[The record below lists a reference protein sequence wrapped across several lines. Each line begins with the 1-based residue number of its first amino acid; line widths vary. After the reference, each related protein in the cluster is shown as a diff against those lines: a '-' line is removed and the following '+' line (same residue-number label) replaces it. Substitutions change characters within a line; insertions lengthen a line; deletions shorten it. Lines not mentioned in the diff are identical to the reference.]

1 MVHPILGDVDPK
13 TWVVAILYGL
23 LAGFMLGRYREEQ
36 RAMLGALAA
45 SSLIGFVVWLTSP
58 ESVAG
63 PSLAVGCGVGFLA
76 MLTTRRRVTT

>member
-1 MVHPILGDVDPK
+1 MDPK
-13 TWVVAILYGL
+13 AWVVAILYGL

-36 RAMLGALAA
+36 RAMLVVLAA

-63 PSLAVGCGVGFLA
+63 PSLAVGCGIGFLA
-76 MLTTRRRVTT
+76 MLATRRRITT

>member
-1 MVHPILGDVDPK
+1 MDPK
-13 TWVVAILYGL
+13 AWVVAILYGL

-63 PSLAVGCGVGFLA
+63 PSLAVGCGLGFLA
-76 MLTTRRRVTT
+76 MLATRRRITT